1 MINKDNKKID
11 WKPAFDIFSK
21 VSTWVIVPIILALII
36 GKALDKHYG
45 TDPWIF
51 LACTGLGFI
60 ISSYGIVR
68 VVFKYMKTLE
78 MEDKNKKEINN
89 INK

>member
-1 MINKDNKKID
+1 MFFVTNESNKKID
-11 WKPAFDIFSK
+11 WKPAFDVFSR
-21 VSTWVIVPIILALII
+21 VSTWVVVPIVLALII
-36 GKALDKHYG
+36 GKALDSHYG

-51 LACTGLGFI
+51 LGCTGLGFI

-78 MEDKNKKEINN
+78 IEDKKDKK
-89 INK
+89 